1 MLRSAKMLSLTA
13 KFYRAYLMKREISIG
28 FIAAMAAFILRA
40 YASGYLVPLSIT
52 NLVNYLQR
60 GDGLGLR
67 RALFM
72 MALAAAIY
80 GATEWLY
87 RPFWVSIVKGI
98 SEIKL
103 RLVNGLRKSGDP
115 SDVVGRVANDVDFVM
130 WNVGGMYTT
139 FVPNLL
145 TAATAAVTVWEL
157 SPFIGALT
165 VAAMPLSLAI
175 LEPYLAGV
183 ERARSVERKYYSDM
197 IHRIETLL
205 RGESPESE
213 VLGSITKWQHGMVKQ
228 VHYDRVFW
236 SLSLL
241 YGYGLPA
248 LMAFV
253 GVQQVRSGRLS
264 IGGLTGMIYA
274 LYNVFPPL
282 INAMWGLCI
291 LGQSMV
297 PIMRIL
303 ELSGKGGVAETKALA
318 AK

>member
-1 MLRSAKMLSLTA
+1 MLRSAKMLSLTV
-13 KFYRAYLMKREISIG
+13 KFYRTYLMRREINIG
-28 FIAAMAAFILRA
+28 FAAALAAFALRA

-60 GDGLGLR
+60 NDGLGLR
-67 RALFM
+67 RALLM
-72 MALAAAIY
+72 MVMAAVIY

-87 RPFWVSIVKGI
+87 RPFWVSIVRGI

-103 RLVNGLRKSGDP
+103 RLVNDLRRSGDP
-115 SDVVGRVANDVDFVM
+115 SDIVGRVANDVDFVM

-157 SPFIGALT
+157 SPFIGMLT
-165 VAAMPLSLAI
+165 VAVMPLSLAI

-183 ERARSVERKYYSDM
+183 EGARSVERKYYSDM
-197 IHRIETLL
+197 IHKIEDLL
-205 RGESPESE
+205 RGESPEGE
-213 VLGSITKWQHGMVKQ
+213 VLGSITRWQHGMIKQ

-236 SLSLL
+236 SLSLI

-253 GVQQVRSGRLS
+253 GVQQVRSGKLS
-264 IGGLTGMIYA
+264 IGDLTGIIYA

-282 INAMWGLCI
+282 VNALWGLCV

-303 ELSGKGGVAETKALA
+303 ELSEKGGVAGTKTLV